1 MYPLIDIHTHRKE
14 PDAAALRSI
23 RLGTDAV
30 PSDGSLFSAGIHP
43 WDSEKADPQGLRQ
56 LETLPCAAIG
66 EIGLDYAVS
75 VDRTAQREWLVRQLE
90 IARRRGLPVIL
101 HCVKAYNEMLPTLRP
116 FDIPAVFHGF
126 AGSKQLAG
134 QVLKAGYYLSFGE
147 TAFRSSK
154 TADALRNTPSDRL
167 FLETDESAA
176 GIGSIYER
184 RRSGESPS
192 RNWPPKSVKT
202 IEKYSPHDSL
212 ARTDGTAA
220 GQRKD
225 ETAAKRARTGGRSGR
240 RGCLCRRNAR
250 AAAASAR

>member
-23 RLGTDAV
+23 RLGTAAV

-90 IARRRGLPVIL
+90 IARRRGLPGIL

-184 RRSGESPS
+184 
-192 RNWPPKSVKT
+192 
-202 IEKYSPHDSL
+202 
-212 ARTDGTAA
+212 
-220 GQRKD
+220 
-225 ETAAKRARTGGRSGR
+225 
-240 RGCLCRRNAR
+240 
-250 AAAASAR
+250 AAAIRGVSVAELAAEIRKNYRKIFAA

>member
-1 MYPLIDIHTHRKE
+1 MPCLPTVRSFRRASTRGTAKKPIRKDCGSTVDNGTDIEFEIYVTDDERYE
-14 PDAAALRSI
+14 LDEVTLRLDDSSRTVDADATSI
-23 RLGTDAV
+23 RVAGKTCKMETD
-30 PSDGSLFSAGIHP
+30 SDGVLHLYVNDVDKPVYVSA
-43 WDSEKADPQGLRQ
+43 
-56 LETLPCAAIG
+56 
-66 EIGLDYAVS
+66 
-75 VDRTAQREWLVRQLE
+75 TAKRIDTSHSITIKSASQLE

-184 RRSGESPS
+184 
-192 RNWPPKSVKT
+192 
-202 IEKYSPHDSL
+202 
-212 ARTDGTAA
+212 
-220 GQRKD
+220 
-225 ETAAKRARTGGRSGR
+225 
-240 RGCLCRRNAR
+240 
-250 AAAASAR
+250 AAAIRGVSVAELAAEIRKNYRKIFAA

>member
-116 FDIPAVFHGF
+116 FDIPAVFHGV

-134 QVLKAGYYLSFGE
+134 QGLKAGY
-147 TAFRSSK
+147 
-154 TADALRNTPSDRL
+154 
-167 FLETDESAA
+167 
-176 GIGSIYER
+176 
-184 RRSGESPS
+184 
-192 RNWPPKSVKT
+192 
-202 IEKYSPHDSL
+202 
-212 ARTDGTAA
+212 
-220 GQRKD
+220 
-225 ETAAKRARTGGRSGR
+225 
-240 RGCLCRRNAR
+240 
-250 AAAASAR
+250 